1 MWWNGCS
8 GLLWISWGAC
18 QWGQYCGRFDWRK
31 GFHLGRGN
39 QRVSQCWFEH
49 VKKWHTFSQ
58 IIWYVQRWEGLC
70 PYCRNSES
78 PYQCA
83 RERWQEHQNG
93 LHAKR
98 VMVNPV
104 HQMMCGYIPWDA
116 CWCSHLQ
123 CLSLHASWSL
133 HIALGYPHC
142 WPLAL
147 NTINKLQWSSR
158 ATVRVMPAMY
168 QTSDSPNCWR
178 HPQQDQT
185 WDTCQYCLCIP
196 ANCRSSWNTP
206 EEECGT
212 GWYAVWTPFNLVDTG
227 NTSMN
232 TGPVQTVGH
241 GNEWKI
247 C

>member
-1 MWWNGCS
+1 MFNGEKAYAPIAGTQNLPINVPESNDKNIKMDCMLKESWWTQF
-8 GLLWISWGAC
+8 I
-18 QWGQYCGRFDWRK
+18 
-31 GFHLGRGN
+31 
-39 QRVSQCWFEH
+39 
-49 VKKWHTFSQ
+49 KWCVG
-58 IIWYVQRWEGLC
+58 I
-70 PYCRNSES
+70 
-78 PYQCA
+78 
-83 RERWQEHQNG
+83 
-93 LHAKR
+93 
-98 VMVNPV
+98 
-104 HQMMCGYIPWDA
+104 YIPWDA

-185 WDTCQYCLCIP
+185 WDTCQYCLRIP

-241 GNEWKI
+241 GN
-247 C
+247 